1 MKRVYV
7 PSAIPPKEY
16 APLEF
21 VEFVRFA
28 EEFCRVSVIEESG
41 ELVEEL
47 ETMPVRVTFTWAAG
61 VLVWFA

>member
-1 MKRVYV
+1 
-7 PSAIPPKEY
+7 
-16 APLEF
+16 